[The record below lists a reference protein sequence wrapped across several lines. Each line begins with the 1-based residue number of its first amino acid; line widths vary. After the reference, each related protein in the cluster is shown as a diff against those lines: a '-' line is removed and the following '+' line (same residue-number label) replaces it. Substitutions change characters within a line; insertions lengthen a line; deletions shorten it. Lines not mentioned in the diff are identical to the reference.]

1 MPSTLSRSYSVPV
14 SFVPTQPTRS
24 KDVAASTMN
33 HQIDPKAVG
42 AHRPLSR
49 RRSNPPGSPDSD
61 EGSLFGADSLSSLS
75 SLLTNQLQQHNN
87 HSTLMMQLHRSGH
100 RKLDRSHSEPV
111 VDRSA
116 QLAQQQQQ
124 INQQQQSNSSRYKT
138 ELCRPYEENG
148 TCKYGDKCQ
157 FAHGFHEL
165 RSLIRHPKYKTELC
179 RTFHT
184 IGFCPYGPRCHF
196 VHNAEEARNNSPP
209 PPATKNNNSNNNQ
222 HAHRGKF
229 TLPAGVVGMGGNGS
243 TADSPSPPS
252 SLSESPTSMS
262 TFFSD
267 DMYPGNPFSPM
278 GPSSSSSSSG
288 LGNASAF
295 LFGSTDFGLPLFSS
309 GKANSYSSAF
319 NNNNNSSTNNNNLKR
334 SVTSTGKNFIPEL
347 DSPSPV
353 GSLAS
358 DLDSLSLGS
367 TSCSSSSNG
376 GTSPPPSISSPM
388 DTSRALRLPI
398 FSRISETLNED

>member
-1 MPSTLSRSYSVPV
+1 MSALARSLNEYQ
-14 SFVPTQPTRS
+14 TN
-24 KDVAASTMN
+24 MN

-75 SLLTNQLQQHNN
+75 SLLTNQLQQHN
-87 HSTLMMQLHRSGH
+87 HSTLMMQLNRGGH

-124 INQQQQSNSSRYKT
+124 VNQQQQSNSSRYKT

-209 PPATKNNNSNNNQ
+209 PPAIKNSNNNNQ
-222 HAHRGKF
+222 HVHRGKF
-229 TLPAGVVGMGGNGS
+229 TLPAVGMGGNGS

-267 DMYPGNPFSPM
+267 DMFPGNPFSPM
-278 GPSSSSSSSG
+278 GPSSSSSG

-295 LFGSTDFGLPLFSS
+295 LFGSTDFVSPLFSS
-309 GKANSYSSAF
+309 GKTNSYSSGF
-319 NNNNNSSTNNNNLKR
+319 NNNNNNNSTNNNNNLKR
-334 SVTSTGKNFIPEL
+334 SIVSTGKFIPEL

-358 DLDSLSLGS
+358 DLDSLSLGG
-367 TSCSSSSNG
+367 SSSSG
-376 GTSPPPSISSPM
+376 GASPPPSISSPM

>member
-1 MPSTLSRSYSVPV
+1 MTHH
-14 SFVPTQPTRS
+14 QQQQ
-24 KDVAASTMN
+24 
-33 HQIDPKAVG
+33 QIDPKAVG

-61 EGSLFGADSLSSLS
+61 ESSSLFGGDSLSSLS
-75 SLLTNQLQQHNN
+75 SLLTNQLQHN
-87 HSTLMMQLHRSGH
+87 SSMMMQLHRGH

-111 VDRSA
+111 VDRS
-116 QLAQQQQQ
+116 LAQQQGQ
-124 INQQQQSNSSRYKT
+124 QQQQSNSSRYKT

-196 VHNAEEARNNSPP
+196 VHNADEARNNSPP
-209 PPATKNNNSNNNQ
+209 PPAVKNNNNNNNNNM
-222 HAHRGKF
+222 HRGKF
-229 TLPAGVVGMGGNGS
+229 TLPAVGMGGNGS

-267 DMYPGNPFSPM
+267 DLFPGNPFSPM
-278 GPSSSSSSSG
+278 APA
-288 LGNASAF
+288 LNNASAF
-295 LFGSTDFGLPLFSS
+295 LFGSSTDFVSPLFSS
-309 GKANSYSSAF
+309 AKNNYGYV
-319 NNNNNSSTNNNNLKR
+319 NNNKRGPLIVNSSSSSSSSNNK
-334 SVTSTGKNFIPEL
+334 FIPEL

-358 DLDSLSLGS
+358 DLDSLSMGS
-367 TSCSSSSNG
+367 G
-376 GTSPPPSISSPM
+376 GSGGASPPPSISSPM

>member
-1 MPSTLSRSYSVPV
+1 MFFFSIVFQQTNNM
-14 SFVPTQPTRS
+14 T
-24 KDVAASTMN
+24 

-61 EGSLFGADSLSSLS
+61 DGSLFGSDSLSSLS
-75 SLLTNQLQQHNN
+75 SLLTNQLQQQN
-87 HSTLMMQLHRSGH
+87 HSSLMMQLHRGH

-111 VDRSA
+111 VDRS
-116 QLAQQQQQ
+116 QLIQGQQQQQ
-124 INQQQQSNSSRYKT
+124 PQSNSSRYKT

-196 VHNAEEARNNSPP
+196 VHNADEARNNSPP
-209 PPATKNNNSNNNQ
+209 PPAVKSNSNM
-222 HAHRGKF
+222 HRGKF
-229 TLPAGVVGMGGNGS
+229 TLPAGGMMGGNGS

-267 DMYPGNPFSPM
+267 DMFPGNPFSPM
-278 GPSSSSSSSG
+278 ATSSG
-288 LGNASAF
+288 LNSASAF
-295 LFGSTDFGLPLFSS
+295 LFGASNDYVSPLFSS
-309 GKANSYSSAF
+309 GKTGSYSSAF
-319 NNNNNSSTNNNNLKR
+319 NNNNNNNANQNNNNNVSQKR
-334 SVTSTGKNFIPEL
+334 PTGKFIPEL

-358 DLDSLSLGS
+358 DLDSLSLGGS
-367 TSCSSSSNG
+367 GSA
-376 GTSPPPSISSPM
+376 SPPPSISSPM

>member
-1 MPSTLSRSYSVPV
+1 MM
-14 SFVPTQPTRS
+14 Q
-24 KDVAASTMN
+24 
-33 HQIDPKAVG
+33 
-42 AHRPLSR
+42 
-49 RRSNPPGSPDSD
+49 
-61 EGSLFGADSLSSLS
+61 
-75 SLLTNQLQQHNN
+75 QLQQH
-87 HSTLMMQLHRSGH
+87 QQQQQRGH

-111 VDRSA
+111 TERSA
-116 QLAQQQQQ
+116 QNAG
-124 INQQQQSNSSRYKT
+124 NSNSSRYKT

-157 FAHGFHEL
+157 FAHGMHEL

-196 VHNAEEARNNSPP
+196 IHNAEEARNNSSPTPP
-209 PPATKNNNSNNNQ
+209 IALASKSAMNSSAQRTKFMS
-222 HAHRGKF
+222 
-229 TLPAGVVGMGGNGS
+229 VGGNGS

-262 TFFSD
+262 TFFTD
-267 DMYPGNPFSPM
+267 DLFSNPFSPA
-278 GPSSSSSSSG
+278 PISNSNSS
-288 LGNASAF
+288 F
-295 LFGSTDFGLPLFSS
+295 LFGNDFVSPLFSS
-309 GKANSYSSAF
+309 KPNANNKRMAGFSNLLGTSSLSG
-319 NNNNNSSTNNNNLKR
+319 SSK
-334 SVTSTGKNFIPEL
+334 FIPEM

-358 DLDSLSLGS
+358 DLDSLSLTGS
-367 TSCSSSSNG
+367 STG
-376 GTSPPPSISSPM
+376 GSSPPPPPVSHISSPM